1 MSIKSTFFILE
12 SYVIIGRLILHGC
25 LDSIGQEAEESASP
39 QKHGEPAKHLLAE
52 LYPLRGS
59 GRRGQG
65 IGAITGKVLGS
76 LSTG

>member
-65 IGAITGKVLGS
+65 VGAITKKDL
-76 LSTG
+76 LSPS